1 MLLANESAAEFMH
14 DRLDLGVY
22 RIHED
27 PDPSK
32 LETLKNILKFQHRL
46 QKNHRR

>member
-32 LETLKNILKFQHRL
+32 LEIH
-46 QKNHRR
+46 